1 MKFFPQKV
9 RATAS
14 AKKNPLGANGLM
26 PGYLRLLPLRS
37 SGVYILWRTKFALG
51 EESLEWTA

>member
-14 AKKNPLGANGLM
+14 AKKK
-26 PGYLRLLPLRS
+26 S
-37 SGVYILWRTKFALG
+37 SWR
-51 EESLEWTA
+51 EWTDARIFAVVAATLIRGRHTLED